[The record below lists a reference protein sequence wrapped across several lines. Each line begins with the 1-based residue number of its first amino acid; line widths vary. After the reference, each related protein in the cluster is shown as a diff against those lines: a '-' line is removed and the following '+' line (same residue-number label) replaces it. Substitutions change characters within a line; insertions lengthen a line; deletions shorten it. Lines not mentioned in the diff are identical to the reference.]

1 MDASYWS
8 DVLTTLLDPLTIMML
23 PLGVLVGIIFGVIPG
38 LSGGVAMSM
47 VLPLVVLIDP
57 PMAAISLMMGIYSAD
72 QFGGALTGILLGI
85 PGTGGA
91 TASTIEGHQIAKQ
104 GKPGLAIAI
113 ARSAAIVGGVFGA
126 LIAIAFSPSI
136 AAVALQFGPAEYF
149 ALALFGITIVA
160 SVSKAPLTNALI
172 TAFIGFL
179 IATIGQDTVTGAPRF
194 TGGNV
199 HLLSGV
205 NIVWVIVGMFAIAQA
220 FVLASGRQAIP
231 QFKGKLHVPW
241 RQGWGVAWK
250 DRKFVAIGSG
260 IGTFIGFIPGAG
272 ATMAAWMSYNE
283 AQRFSK
289 NKDKFGKG
297 NSEGLVAPEAATDA
311 VSGGTLI
318 PTMTLGIPGSAQG
331 AIILGGLTLA
341 GLQPGPTLFDN
352 QPGIAMGVLVLYLA
366 ASIIL
371 FILATISIRFV
382 LVVLRLDSRA
392 WPPIIVA
399 LGMFGAYMVERR
411 SFGMYAALALAIIAF
426 LLQRIDFP
434 LPPLLLGF
442 ILGPLLESNF
452 VRVMR
457 VAGSSPTDIGGHLL
471 SSPIAVTF
479 LILAL
484 ASAGW
489 EGLRQ
494 IRGAK
499 KMREK
504 GKVNA

>member
-1 MDASYWS
+1 MNASYFS
-8 DVLTTLLDPLTIMML
+8 EILSTLTDPLTIILL
-23 PLGVLVGIIFGVIPG
+23 PVGVLVGIVFGVIPG

-47 VLPLVVLIDP
+47 ALPLVVLIDP
-57 PMAAISLMMGIYSAD
+57 PMAGISLMIGIYSAD

-104 GKPGLAIAI
+104 GKPGLAIAV
-113 ARSAAIVGGVFGA
+113 ARSAAIIGGVFGA
-126 LIAIAFSPSI
+126 LVAIGFSPSI
-136 AAVALQFGPAEYF
+136 ASIALQFGPAEYF
-149 ALALFGITIVA
+149 ALALFGVTIVA
-160 SVSKAPLTNALI
+160 SVSSSPLTNALI
-172 TAFIGFL
+172 SAFVGFL
-179 IATIGQDTVTGAPRF
+179 IATIGQDVVTGAQRF
-194 TGGNV
+194 TGGSV
-199 HLLSGV
+199 HLLSGI

-220 FVLASGRQAIP
+220 FVLASGRQSIP

-241 RQGWGVAWK
+241 GQGWGITWK
-250 DRKFVAIGSG
+250 DRKFVALGTG

-283 AQRFSK
+283 ARRFSK
-289 NKDKFGKG
+289 NQEKFGKG
-297 NSEGLVAPEAATDA
+297 NTEGLVAPEAATDA

-341 GLQPGPTLFDN
+341 GLQPGPTLFES
-352 QPGIAMGVLVLYLA
+352 QPGIAMGVLVLYLV
-366 ASIIL
+366 ASIVL

-399 LGMFGAYMVERR
+399 LGLFGSFMVERR
-411 SFGMYAALALAIIAF
+411 LFGLYAALALALVAY

-457 VAGSSPTDIGGHLL
+457 VAGSNPTDISAHLMN
-471 SSPIAVTF
+471 SPIAMIF
-479 LILAL
+479 LSLAIV
-484 ASAGW
+484 SAGW
-489 EGLRQ
+489 EGIRQ
-494 IRGAK
+494 IRK
-499 KMREK
+499 SRQLRVQNK
-504 GKVNA
+504 GSA